1 MKINNHEP
9 ITKRNDVNTDKYSTL
24 LILKTLTDMIF
35 YVSFAIFLKI
45 NIKKFINIFI
55 DTLFK

>member
-24 LILKTLTDMIF
+24 LILKNNKYVTDIIF
-35 YVSFAIFLKI
+35 SRFMFHSKF
-45 NIKKFINIFI
+45 KKN
-55 DTLFK
+55 KY